1 MVTPEVV
8 IVGKCE
14 DCDTDIRDGSQFCY
28 HCGHGFREEPGL
40 NSRTST
46 FSSTG
51 PGMKAPEHG
60 STNGSRSKND
70 RNKGTRRRRSSRR
83 TEGPV
88 QVVWRREER
97 PGYGFLL
104 IALGITLATIA
115 LTVLAYYLH

>member
-14 DCDTDIRDGSQFCY
+14 DCGTDVRDGSQFCY
-28 HCGHGFREEPGL
+28 HCGRGIQAEPSQK
-40 NSRTST
+40 NKTST

-51 PGMKAPEHG
+51 PGMKAPEQG
-60 STNGSRSKND
+60 TMNGSNSESERK
-70 RNKGTRRRRSSRR
+70 KGIRRRRLPKR

-97 PGYGFLL
+97 PSYGFLL
-104 IALGITLATIA
+104 IALGVTIVA
-115 LTVLAYYLH
+115 IGLTAMAYYLH